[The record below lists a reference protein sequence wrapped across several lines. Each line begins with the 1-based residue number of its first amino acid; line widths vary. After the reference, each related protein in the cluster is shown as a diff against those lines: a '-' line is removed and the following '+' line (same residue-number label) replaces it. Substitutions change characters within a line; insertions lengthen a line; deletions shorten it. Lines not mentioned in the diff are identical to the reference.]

1 MNILLTG
8 ARGFIGRHTMADLLA
23 AGHTVRPLDRK
34 PDPDMPGGGIW
45 YDLRDAERLALVFLE
60 QHYDAVIHL
69 AASAS
74 LQHSIDDPADD
85 AEHNILGT
93 INLLEACK
101 RHGMGRFVFA
111 STSAVYSPYGD
122 LPYQEDD
129 PKGPQSAYGVS
140 KLAGEDYV
148 RLAAVSGRGMSI
160 AILRY
165 GNVYGPGQKA
175 VGENALVARAL
186 DHIYFGTPFVIN
198 GDGDQTRD
206 WIHVRDVA
214 RANRLAAERQV
225 PIVANIATGEG
236 KSVNWV
242 LGVLAAAAGWQD
254 IFKTHGPAKPGEL
267 RDVRLHCAQASIGLG
282 FVAEIPAAEGLTNTA
297 VAWA

>member
-1 MNILLTG
+1 MNSLLTG

-74 LQHSIDDPADD
+74 LQPRIEDPADD

-101 RHGMGRFVFA
+101 GHGLGRFVFA

-122 LPYQEDD
+122 LP
-129 PKGPQSAYGVS
+129 
-140 KLAGEDYV
+140 
-148 RLAAVSGRGMSI
+148 
-160 AILRY
+160 
-165 GNVYGPGQKA
+165 
-175 VGENALVARAL
+175 
-186 DHIYFGTPFVIN
+186 
-198 GDGDQTRD
+198 
-206 WIHVRDVA
+206 
-214 RANRLAAERQV
+214 
-225 PIVANIATGEG
+225 
-236 KSVNWV
+236 
-242 LGVLAAAAGWQD
+242 
-254 IFKTHGPAKPGEL
+254 
-267 RDVRLHCAQASIGLG
+267 
-282 FVAEIPAAEGLTNTA
+282 
-297 VAWA
+297 